1 MELGLSGKNVIVTGG
16 GSNIGRAFSF
26 SGGKDGKDVNPAAP
40 EPNAPQFRSSCAH
53 RSGVEGLSSLEAALR
68 LRSG

>member
-40 EPNAPQFRSSCAH
+40 EPNAPQFRSSCA
-53 RSGVEGLSSLEAALR
+53 
-68 LRSG
+68 